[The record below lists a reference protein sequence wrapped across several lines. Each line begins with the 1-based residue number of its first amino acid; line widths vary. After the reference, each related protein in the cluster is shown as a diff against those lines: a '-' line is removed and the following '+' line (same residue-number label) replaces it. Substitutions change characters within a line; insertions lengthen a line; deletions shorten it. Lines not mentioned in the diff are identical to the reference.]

1 MLGLGGLSCGRVV
14 TAIRSFR
21 QILARVTGFQASCDV
36 LKAEAAIGQQNDQVI
51 DQVGGF
57 IDGFLLRSGCSRQ
70 CQFNPFLTDFLRDTF
85 RSGSSQPCRVTLL
98 TTGGE
103 ALHNNSFEFGDEC
116 DVRLVHCLSLE
127 TDIDLVFGQVFL
139 ELRYRDLGAV
149 KHTGS
154 ECSVDMRFLED
165 REEMFARTGAARC
178 DQW

>member
-1 MLGLGGLSCGRVV
+1 MAGFEAGRN
-14 TAIRSFR
+14 
-21 QILARVTGFQASCDV
+21 V
-36 LKAEAAIGQQNDQVI
+36 LEAEAPIRQQDNQVI
-51 DQVGGF
+51 DQVGCLF
-57 IDGFLLRSGCSRQ
+57 DGFLLRSGGSGK
-70 CQFNPFLTDFLRDTF
+70 CQFNTFLTDFLRDTF

-98 TTGGE
+98 TTRGE